1 MFLAVVSAVLFTVSC
16 NDTKSYTDMLND
28 EKDAISKLL
37 DTLTIDGQR
46 ATVLS
51 DFPTD
56 SIFKPHEFYKLEN
69 GVYLN
74 IIEKGED
81 KRAIERQ
88 TSIISRFAV
97 KGLIK
102 EPNTFNSL
110 DNSQDNPGA
119 SFTKF
124 VYGNYYS
131 FQPGSLEYFFIG
143 EGVNNALKYVGD
155 YGRVKLIVPFKRGS
169 QADQTGGEPR
179 YFMDLKFQFE

>member
-16 NDTKSYTDMLND
+16 SDTKSYTDMLND

-46 ATVLS
+46 ATVLR

-56 SIFKPHEFYKLEN
+56 SIFQPHEFYKLEN

-74 IIEKGED
+74 IIEKGGEE
-81 KRAIERQ
+81 RAIERQ
-88 TSIISRFAV
+88 TSVISRFAV

-102 EPNTFNSL
+102 DLATFNSI
-110 DNSQDNPGA
+110 DNSLPVPGVN
-119 SFTKF
+119 FTSF

-131 FQPGSLEYFFIG
+131 FKQGSLEYFFIG

-169 QADQTGGEPR
+169 LADQSNGEPR